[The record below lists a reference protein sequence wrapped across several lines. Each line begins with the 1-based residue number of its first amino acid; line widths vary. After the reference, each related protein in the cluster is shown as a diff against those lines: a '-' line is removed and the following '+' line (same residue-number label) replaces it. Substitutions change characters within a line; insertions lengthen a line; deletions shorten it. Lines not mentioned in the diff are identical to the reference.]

1 MPPVLRGMLKLEVP
15 RLAWRIDSRFDLVGF
30 TVVGSVLVITG
41 AGAGGG
47 GSGALGILGARHMIL
62 S

>member
-1 MPPVLRGMLKLEVP
+1 MVKLEVP
-15 RLAWRIDSRFDLVGF
+15 LLACRRDLRFDSGGL

-41 AGAGGG
+41 AGAGAG
-47 GSGALGILGARHMIL
+47 GSGGAGILGARHMIL